1 MTNDEYKQS
10 IQYKSDKKLV
20 KLIGILC
27 WSILFI
33 FSMVFIISCINLYPL
48 SPFHTIAFLIAG
60 IFLFLL
66 ADLPL
71 IFYFFYLLKK
81 LKTSVDYALQST
93 LVEARIDGTCN
104 TALFQSKFI
113 VSFEI
118 NQTKLIRNTEWVHNQ
133 YFSSYDFS
141 KKILIG
147 YIEKQNKVI
156 VIREIND

>member
-1 MTNDEYKQS
+1 MTSDEYKQS

-27 WSILFI
+27 LSILFI
-33 FSMVFIISCINLYPL
+33 FSVVFIISCICLYPI
-48 SPFHTIAFLIAG
+48 SPFHSIAFLIAG

-93 LVEARIDGTCN
+93 LAEAKIDSTCN

-118 NQTKLIRNTEWVHNQ
+118 NQKKLVRNTEWVHNQ

-141 KKILIG
+141 KKIQIG
-147 YIEKQNKVI
+147 YIEMQNKVI